1 MNPAD
6 PTPPPVSDPDRIVC
20 KCLSVTERVLRKM
33 MRKSDHGDLEK
44 FSRRT
49 SVGRQCGSC
58 RGEVGQMLAE
68 FASESAK
75 APGTHEARLPAMH
88 VARVWLHRVH
98 LYFSLAAC
106 LLLLFFSITGFVMN
120 HPGAFGLD
128 EVSARTVSGSVPQA
142 LCQEPDSGLLLAKL
156 RPFGI
161 RGDVL
166 AFDPG
171 EETLEIETRSLGQSA
186 VITVE
191 RATGRFEASL
201 QESGWL
207 PALAALHRGEQAG
220 SQGGSR
226 FLDLAALM
234 LLIVGAGGLALFMV
248 SPGVRRPLATLT
260 LILGA
265 LGLLVVV
272 RLGW

>member
-1 MNPAD
+1 
-6 PTPPPVSDPDRIVC
+6 
-20 KCLSVTERVLRKM
+20 
-33 MRKSDHGDLEK
+33 
-44 FSRRT
+44 
-49 SVGRQCGSC
+49 
-58 RGEVGQMLAE
+58 MLAE
-68 FASESAK
+68 FASEPAK
-75 APGTHEARLPAMH
+75 TPDPHGASLPALP

-106 LLLLFFSITGFVMN
+106 LLLLFFSITGFIMN
-120 HPGAFGLD
+120 HPGYFALD

-166 AFDPG
+166 AFNPG

-191 RATGRFEASL
+191 RTTGRFEASL

-207 PALAALHRGEQAG
+207 SALAALHRGEQAG

-234 LLIVGAGGLALFMV
+234 LLIVGAGGLALFIV

>member
-6 PTPPPVSDPDRIVC
+6 PAPPPATDPDRIVC
-20 KCLSVTERVLRKM
+20 KCLSVTERALRKM

-58 RGEVGQMLAE
+58 RGEVGRMLAE
-68 FASESAK
+68 YENDLAK
-75 APGTHEARLPAMH
+75 APDPHAPGLPALH

-106 LLLLFFSITGFVMN
+106 LLLLFFALTGYVMN

-128 EVSARTVSGSVPQA
+128 EVRGRGVTGNVPEELCRT
-142 LCQEPDSGLLLAKL
+142 PDSGLLLAKL

-166 AFDPG
+166 AFNPG

-191 RATGRFEASL
+191 RATGQFEASL

-207 PALAALHRGEQAG
+207 PALAALHRGEHAG
-220 SQGGSR
+220 PQGGSR
-226 FLDLAALM
+226 FLDAAALL
-234 LLIVGAGGLALFMV
+234 LLIVGGGGLALFLV

-260 LILGA
+260 LVLGGLA
-265 LGLLVVV
+265 LIVFV
-272 RLGW
+272 RLWW